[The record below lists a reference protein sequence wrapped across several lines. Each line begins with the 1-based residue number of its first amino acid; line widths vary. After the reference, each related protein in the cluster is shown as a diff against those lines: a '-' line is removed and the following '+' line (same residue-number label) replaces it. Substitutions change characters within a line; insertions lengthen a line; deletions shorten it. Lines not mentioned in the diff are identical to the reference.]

1 MDTTIIKNINSGI
14 EKKCDILRKN
24 ENYLEVVLH
33 DTTIKIL
40 LKKKNNMYTWG
51 NIKIWNLFLLGIN
64 LKFPFIFY

>member
-40 LKKKNNMYTWG
+40 LKKKNNMYVGKFKDMEFISFG
-51 NIKIWNLFLLGIN
+51 N
-64 LKFPFIFY
+64 